1 MKRVLLAIVTCIS
14 ITGIASENEIKV
26 KSKITE
32 ATVFLSGAQ
41 VTSEANSSI
50 GAGTSEIVFENLSP
64 SINVNT
70 IQAKGEGNF
79 SILSVVHRLNYLNQ
93 QPKPKELTTLEDSL
107 EILNNALDLQRGLK
121 NVYANE
127 ESMILSN
134 KSIGGDN
141 NGVTA
146 LEFEK
151 IANIFRTRLIDLN
164 TKQLEIKQKEK
175 KLTETIT
182 RITNQIYVVQQGRSK
197 STSEIVVTVSA
208 KAATMGKIDVSYL
221 VYGAGW
227 TPSYDIR
234 AKDSNSPIALAYKGN
249 VYQSSGFDWKNVKL
263 TLSTG
268 NPNVSGSKP
277 ILNPWWLKFY
287 NPYSYGN
294 DKKKARSYNSA
305 PQMEAPTY
313 LDEISIASEEGTF
326 KEAAGKAAGS
336 LAQYVEVG
344 ESATTTEY
352 NIEIPYS
359 IPSDGKHYIVEIQN
373 LSIPAMYSYYCAPKI
388 DNDAF
393 LLAKITGWDK
403 YNLISGDANI
413 FFEDTYVG
421 KSYLNTISTNDT
433 MDISLGRDKNV
444 TVTRTKLVDFC
455 EKKVI
460 GLNKKE
466 TSTYEISIRNKKK
479 DAIEIIV
486 EDQIPLSSNNE
497 IVVEATETGKAE
509 YDKVTGKLM
518 WKLKM
523 APAETQKFKFGY
535 TVKYPKD
542 KILTNL

>member
-1 MKRVLLAIVTCIS
+1 
-14 ITGIASENEIKV
+14 
-26 KSKITE
+26 
-32 ATVFLSGAQ
+32 
-41 VTSEANSSI
+41 
-50 GAGTSEIVFENLSP
+50 
-64 SINVNT
+64 
-70 IQAKGEGNF
+70 
-79 SILSVVHRLNYLNQ
+79 
-93 QPKPKELTTLEDSL
+93 
-107 EILNNALDLQRGLK
+107 
-121 NVYANE
+121 
-127 ESMILSN
+127 
-134 KSIGGDN
+134 
-141 NGVTA
+141 
-146 LEFEK
+146 
-151 IANIFRTRLIDLN
+151 
-164 TKQLEIKQKEK
+164 
-175 KLTETIT
+175 
-182 RITNQIYVVQQGRSK
+182 
-197 STSEIVVTVSA
+197 
-208 KAATMGKIDVSYL
+208 
-221 VYGAGW
+221 
-227 TPSYDIR
+227 
-234 AKDSNSPIALAYKGN
+234 
-249 VYQSSGFDWKNVKL
+249 
-263 TLSTG
+263 
-268 NPNVSGSKP
+268 
-277 ILNPWWLKFY
+277 
-287 NPYSYGN
+287 
-294 DKKKARSYNSA
+294 
-305 PQMEAPTY
+305 
-313 LDEISIASEEGTF
+313 
-326 KEAAGKAAGS
+326 
-336 LAQYVEVG
+336 
-344 ESATTTEY
+344 
-352 NIEIPYS
+352 
-359 IPSDGKHYIVEIQN
+359 
-373 LSIPAMYSYYCAPKI
+373 MYSYYCAPKI